1 MLTKNKNLFLVHKQN
16 NKEKSVCVSVGE
28 WKIANAEIPAAI
40 DVHAMSVCLCLFEV
54 WTVNVQRSS
63 NDIIPDH
70 TKSSAVV
77 CKNKSITLDTHNC
90 DDAWNSNDT
99 HPHNIWDS
107 NITWNEKK
115 NLIDLWRWCS
125 GNHQSEANL
134 ARAENIP
141 FHVAVTDLNDDYMLI
156 FMQKQKT
163 NFSCYFNY
171 SCDWNKTNLV
181 SGR

>member
-1 MLTKNKNLFLVHKQN
+1 MCLRWRVKNSECGDSCSDRCSCDVR
-16 NKEKSVCVSVGE
+16 VSV
-28 WKIANAEIPAAI
+28 
-40 DVHAMSVCLCLFEV
+40 SF

>member
-1 MLTKNKNLFLVHKQN
+1 MCLRWRVKNRECGDSCSDRCSCDVR
-16 NKEKSVCVSVGE
+16 VSV
-28 WKIANAEIPAAI
+28 
-40 DVHAMSVCLCLFEV
+40 SF

-107 NITWNEKK
+107 NITWNKKK

-156 FMQKQKT
+156 FMQKQKKK
-163 NFSCYFNY
+163 NFSCYFNC

-181 SGR
+181 SCR